1 MAQIDKLVFWS
12 KPFAKQLAVKIKKW
26 VWADMRKGIL
36 QGNQDTYKSK
46 QYIKYK
52 NDWMNRRTSRG
63 GKTKGT
69 KISPYQGVGIK
80 SNWTKSVN
88 MYLTGQLIAGLEYLK
103 SDRVALWMTYQDKD
117 SDKITGNEDLG
128 RTVRGLNAKNIKKVK
143 RAMIKE
149 FNENKRKLKDIVIR
163 VGR

>member
-26 VWADMRKGIL
+26 VWADMRRGIL
-36 QGNQDTYKSK
+36 QGAQDTYNSEQYVKQKS
-46 QYIKYK
+46 
-52 NDWMNRRTSRG
+52 NWMNRRTSRG

-69 KISPYQGVGIK
+69 KISPYQGVSVK

-88 MYLTGQLIAGLEYLK
+88 MLLTGQLISGLEYLK
-103 SDRVALWMTYQDKD
+103 SNRVSLWMTYQDKD
-117 SDKITGNEDLG
+117 SDKIKGNEDLG

-163 VGR
+163 VGK

>member
-12 KPFAKQLAVKIKKW
+12 KPFAKELAVKIKKW
-26 VWADMRKGIL
+26 VWADMRRGIL
-36 QGNQDTYKSK
+36 QGNQDVYKSK
-46 QYIKYK
+46 EYVKYK
-52 NDWMNRRTSRG
+52 NDYMRRRTDRG

-69 KISPYQGVGIK
+69 KISPYQGVSIK

-88 MYLTGQLIAGLEYLK
+88 MLLTGQLISGLEYLK
-103 SDRVALWMTYQDKD
+103 SDRVSLWMAYQDKD
-117 SDKITGNEDLG
+117 SDKIEGNEDLG
-128 RTVRGLNAKNIKKVK
+128 RTIRGLNAKNIKKVK

-163 VGR
+163 VGK

>member
-1 MAQIDKLVFWS
+1 
-12 KPFAKQLAVKIKKW
+12 
-26 VWADMRKGIL
+26 
-36 QGNQDTYKSK
+36 
-46 QYIKYK
+46 
-52 NDWMNRRTSRG
+52 MNRRTSRG

-69 KISPYQGVGIK
+69 KISPYQGASIK

-103 SDRVALWMTYQDKD
+103 SDRVSLWMTYQDKD
-117 SDKITGNEDLG
+117 SDKITGNEDSG
-128 RTVRGLNAKNIKKVK
+128 RTVRGLNRKNIQKVK